1 METFLRAFLLPSSSD
16 SATSRGTRSRDKG
29 GKEEDMQYDPM
40 VDTGSSSD
48 KEICERDGQAQADHQ
63 EGGRAPVMP
72 HQHHGLVQG

>member
-48 KEICERDGQAQADHQ
+48 KEICEVDKHKLTIRK
-63 EGGRAPVMP
+63 EEE
-72 HQHHGLVQG
+72 LL

>member
-48 KEICERDGQAQADHQ
+48 KEICKVAGRTI
-63 EGGRAPVMP
+63 GGRQPSRWI
-72 HQHHGLVQG
+72 

>member
-16 SATSRGTRSRDKG
+16 STTIRGASSKDKG
-29 GKEEDMQYDPM
+29 GKEEIDAM

-48 KEICERDGQAQADHQ
+48 KEICKVDKHKLTIRKE
-63 EGGRAPVMP
+63 EEPPVMP